1 MYGERHFAG
10 PSSKPKNTK
19 SPTGTSKRIQAG
31 LSRLCSKLVGSS
43 GYRIGGHSLVRA
55 VNLHLHATVLAASRA
70 SVAFLGRLLGTET
83 YDVDAVQRNVV
94 LGHQVVD
101 YRVREPLAK
110 GIVVLDRANL
120 IREAFD
126 GYHEALQA
134 ALVGDHFIEGS

>member
-1 MYGERHFAG
+1 MCYVSTYGG
-10 PSSKPKNTK
+10 KPSEDLRSKPKNAK
-19 SPTGTSKRIQAG
+19 SPTGTLKHFKAG

-55 VNLHLHATVLAASRA
+55 VNLHFHATVLAAGRA
-70 SVAFLGRLLGTET
+70 SVAFLSRLLGTET

-94 LGHQVVD
+94 FSHQVVD
-101 YRVREPLAK
+101 YRVRAPLAK

-126 GYHEALQA
+126 
-134 ALVGDHFIEGS
+134 